1 MQELLADGDYPALQA
16 LTAELGLAELWARM
30 QAHATDED
38 RFDRNLER
46 LLRGFADEPLRTAAD
61 G

>member
-1 MQELLADGDYPALQA
+1 MQELLADGDYPALRA
-16 LTAELGLAELWARM
+16 LTDELGLAELWARM
-30 QAHATDED
+30 QAHANGED

-46 LLRGFADEPLRTAAD
+46 LLSGFADGPRRRRT